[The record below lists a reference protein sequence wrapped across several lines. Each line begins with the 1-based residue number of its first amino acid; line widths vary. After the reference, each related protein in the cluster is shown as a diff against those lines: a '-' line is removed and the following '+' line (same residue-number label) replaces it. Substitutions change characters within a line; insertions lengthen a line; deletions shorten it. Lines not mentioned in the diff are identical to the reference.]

1 MKNKKQYIIL
11 LLLLLLTQA
20 IALIGVW
27 NLKLGIPGA
36 FTITMLSHVLAIITI
51 IILFLLLFEIIKG
64 NYFKKRIHTK
74 PELNTISVSEKSQI
88 QREFSDPKLL
98 AEKIFKN
105 VLLKRNLASF
115 GEKLLQNLANEFD
128 GMQAVFYLYHEKEKL
143 FKPISN
149 YAILSGNDIK
159 SFAPGEG
166 IVGQA
171 AMEEKITA
179 LSNLPPKYRNIHSGL
194 GSGEPLFIYFI
205 PFFTDKNCIA
215 IIELSTFK
223 EIQGNRLTT
232 LNFLI
237 MLGAKKL
244 TQFREKINE

>member
-11 LLLLLLTQA
+11 LLLLLLLQA

-27 NLKLGIPGA
+27 NLKMGIPGA
-36 FTITMLSHVLAIITI
+36 FTVTMLSLILAILTI
-51 IILFLLLFEIIKG
+51 SILFLLLFEIIQG
-64 NYFKKRIHTK
+64 NYFRKKIPPK
-74 PELNTISVSEKSQI
+74 PELNIKNDSEKSQV
-88 QREFSDPKLL
+88 QREFSDPKLV

-105 VLLKRNLASF
+105 VMLKRNLTSF
-115 GEKLLQNLANEFD
+115 GEKLLQNLSNEFD
-128 GMQAVFYLYHEKEKL
+128 GMQAVFYLFDNKEKL
-143 FKPISN
+143 FKAISN
-149 YAILSGNDIK
+149 YAILGGDDIK

-171 AMEEKITA
+171 TMEEKITV
-179 LSNLPPKYRNIHSGL
+179 LSNLPPKYRKIHSGL

-205 PFFTDKNCIA
+205 PFYSDKNCVA

-223 EIQGNRLTT
+223 EIQGNRITI

-237 MLGAKKL
+237 MQGAKKL
-244 TQFREKINE
+244 SQFREKINE

>member
-1 MKNKKQYIIL
+1 M
-11 LLLLLLTQA
+11 QA
-20 IALIGVW
+20 IAILGAW
-27 NLKLGIPGA
+27 NLKLGMSGG
-36 FTITMLSHVLAIITI
+36 FYITI
-51 IILFLLLFEIIKG
+51 ISLVLGILSITLLFLLLFDIVHG
-64 NYFKKRIHTK
+64 DYFKKRIPPK
-74 PELNTISVSEKSQI
+74 EVLNTESENEKSQVH
-88 QREFSDPKLL
+88 REFSDPKLV

-105 VLLKRNLASF
+105 VMLRRNLASF

-128 GMQAVFYLYHEKEKL
+128 GMQAVFYLFKNEEKL

-171 AMEEKITA
+171 AMEEKITV
-179 LSNLPPKYRNIHSGL
+179 LTNLPPKYRNINSGL

-205 PFFTDKNCIA
+205 PFFSDKNCIA
-215 IIELSTFK
+215 LIELSTFK
-223 EIQGNRLTT
+223 EIRGNRITI